1 VPGDRPPRPRGRRGL
16 AAAGTAAGLVAG
28 LVVGSTVLAP
38 GDAPAPTPSTSPA
51 PSAAADA
58 DTPMPVGDLS
68 GWRQV
73 YVEDFSQDA
82 PLGSFPGPA
91 YEGRWSGYEDFPDTS
106 EAGLYSNSRVVSV
119 QDGVLDMHLRTEDG
133 QPLVAAP
140 IPLVHGR
147 WGGQLYGR
155 FEVRFRADPV
165 HGYKTAW
172 LLWPDSDNWAEGEID
187 FPEGPLSDEMYAAN
201 LLVGSP
207 GEFDLKTD
215 GLATFDEWHVAT
227 IEWTPEAV
235 TFLLDGEEV
244 GRSTSSPSTPMH
256 WVLQT
261 ETDHGTPPADEEGH
275 VEVDW
280 VTVYELA

>member
-1 VPGDRPPRPRGRRGL
+1 M
-16 AAAGTAAGLVAG
+16 AAALVAG
-28 LVVGSTVLAP
+28 VVVGSTVLAP
-38 GDAPAPTPSTSPA
+38 QDAPAPA
-51 PSAAADA
+51 PTTATDAATDA
-58 DTPMPVGDLS
+58 DTPMPVGDLP

-82 PLGSFPGPA
+82 APGSFPGPA
-91 YEGRWSGYEDFPDTS
+91 YEGRWSGYEGFPDTS
-106 EAGLYSNSRVVSV
+106 EAGLYSNTRVVSV
-119 QDGVLDMHLRTEDG
+119 QDGVMDLHLRTENG

-172 LLWPDSDNWAEGEID
+172 LLWPDSDDWAEGEID
-187 FPEGPLSDEMYAAN
+187 FPEGPLSAEMYAAN

-207 GEFDLKTD
+207 GVFDLKTD

-227 IEWTPEAV
+227 IEWTPDAV
-235 TFLLDGEEV
+235 TFLLDGEQV

-275 VEVDW
+275 VEIDW
-280 VTVYELA
+280 VTVYEMG